1 MRACLVLARAV
12 IEAGPAGAD
21 APELDLELQ
30 AGAVAFPVAGCFVSI
45 YEEQRRRGCVGSFS
59 PRRALPEQIARLTQV
74 AAFED
79 QSASPIR
86 RSELDRIDIAIW
98 IVHRLLPCRSID
110 DIAPGVH
117 GVCVRNGNRLGV
129 YLPYVA
135 RKHGW
140 TSQQLVEEACL
151 KAGLRREMWR
161 EVDVELLEA
170 SCFGE
175 RARPW

>member
-1 MRACLVLARAV
+1 MQACLVLARAV
-12 IEAGPAGAD
+12 IEARLSGAD
-21 APELDLELQ
+21 APEPSPELQ
-30 AGAVAFPVAGCFVSI
+30 AGSVAFPVAGCFVSI
-45 YEEQRRRGCVGSFS
+45 YEGQQRRGCVGSFS
-59 PRRALPEQIARLTQV
+59 PGRPLPELIARLTQV

-79 QSASPIR
+79 QPAFRIG

-98 IVHRLLPCRSID
+98 IIHRLLPCESLD
-110 DIAPGVH
+110 DIVLGVH
-117 GVCVRNGNRLGV
+117 GVCVRGGNRLGV
-129 YLPYVA
+129 YLPNVA

-175 RARPW
+175 RTRPW